1 MENITIYAQTDSIYA
16 DAERIVDVTQKQAF
30 HAVDRLLILR
40 NWLLGK
46 RIFEEELKGEDRAE
60 YGAKVIAKL
69 SKYLNEKYGR
79 GFSKRYLWEYLRFY
93 KAYPEIVQIPSAQST
108 SMGENEI
115 VQTASAQFKNL
126 TWSHYRLLLQVLDK
140 PARDWYEQEAEK
152 EMWSVKTLQR
162 NVSTQYYYRILK
174 SYDKESVREEMKEL
188 TLPYEDKLEYI
199 KSPYIAEFLG
209 MQENRAYHESELE
222 QRIID
227 NLQDFMIELGKG
239 FTFAGRQKRIHTEK
253 EDYYI
258 DLVFYNYILKCF
270 VLIDLKMGK
279 ITHQDVGQMDMYIRM
294 YDDLV
299 KMPEDNPT
307 LGIVL
312 CTETDEDIARY
323 SILNGNEQLFAS
335 KYKLYLPS
343 EEQLRAEIETQKQ
356 FFLSQKT
363 EKGNGVE

>member
-16 DAERIVDVTQKQAF
+16 DAEHIVDVTQKQAF
-30 HAVDRLLILR
+30 HAVDRMLILR

-46 RIFEEELKGEDRAE
+46 RIFEEELKGEDRAK
-60 YGAKVIAKL
+60 YGAEVIAKL
-69 SKYLNEKYGR
+69 SKYLNNKYGK
-79 GFSKRYLWEYLRFY
+79 GFSTRNLWEYIKFY
-93 KAYPEIVQIPSAQST
+93 KAYPEIVHTPCAQSALVST
-108 SMGENEI
+108 DEI
-115 VQTASAQFKNL
+115 LHTLCAEFKKL
-126 TWSHYRLLLQVLDK
+126 SWSHYRILIQVTDK

-152 EMWSVKTLQR
+152 DMWSVKTLQR
-162 NVSTQYYYRILK
+162 NVSTQYYYRILN
-174 SYDKESVREEMKEL
+174 SYDKESVRKEMKEL

-209 MQENRAYHESELE
+209 MQENRAYHEAELE

-227 NLQDFMIELGKG
+227 NLQDFMMELGKG

>member
-1 MENITIYAQTDSIYA
+1 MKITDSIYA
-16 DAERIVDVTQKQAF
+16 DAERIVEVTQKQAF
-30 HAVDRLLILR
+30 YAVDRMLILR
-40 NWLLGK
+40 NWLLGR
-46 RIFEEELKGEDRAE
+46 RIFEEELKGKGRAE
-60 YGAKVIAKL
+60 YGAEVIIRL

-93 KAYPEIVQIPSAQST
+93 KAYPEIVQIPSAQFEST
-108 SMGENEI
+108 KETEI
-115 VQTASAQFKNL
+115 VQIASAQFKSL
-126 TWSHYRLLLQVLDK
+126 TWSHYRLLLQVSDK
-140 PARDWYEQEAEK
+140 TAREWYEQETEK

-162 NVSTQYYYRILK
+162 NISTQYYYRMLK
-174 SYDKESVREEMKEL
+174 SYDEEPVREEMKEL
-188 TLPYEDKLEYI
+188 NSPYEDKLEYI

-227 NLQDFMIELGKG
+227 NLQDFMMELGKG

-294 YDDLV
+294 YDKLV

-335 KYKLYLPS
+335 KYKLYLPT
-343 EEQLRAEIETQKQ
+343 EEQLRAEIENQKQ
-356 FFLSQKT
+356 VFLAQQ
-363 EKGNGVE
+363 VEDENEIE

>member
-16 DAERIVDVTQKQAF
+16 DAEHIVDVTQKQAF
-30 HAVDRLLILR
+30 HAVDRMLILR

-46 RIFEEELKGEDRAE
+46 RIFEEELKGEDRAK
-60 YGAKVIAKL
+60 YGAEVIAKL
-69 SKYLNEKYGR
+69 SKYLNNKYGK
-79 GFSKRYLWEYLRFY
+79 GFSTRNLWEDIKFY
-93 KAYPEIVQIPSAQST
+93 KAYPEIVHTPCAQSALVGT
-108 SMGENEI
+108 DEI
-115 VQTASAQFKNL
+115 LHTLCAEFKKL
-126 TWSHYRLLLQVLDK
+126 SWSHYRILIQVTDK

-162 NVSTQYYYRILK
+162 NISTQYYYRILN
-174 SYDKESVREEMKEL
+174 SYDKESVHKEMKEL
-188 TLPYEDKLEYI
+188 TSPYEDKLEYI

-209 MQENRAYHESELE
+209 MQENRAYHEAELE

>member
-1 MENITIYAQTDSIYA
+1 MEPITIYEQTDSIYA
-16 DAERIVDVTQKQAF
+16 DAEQIIEVTQKQAF
-30 HAVDRLLILR
+30 RAVNSILTIR

-46 RIFEEELKGEDRAE
+46 RIHDEELKGENRAE
-60 YGAKVIAKL
+60 YGTEVMVKL
-69 SKYLNEKYGR
+69 SKYLNDKYGR
-79 GFSKRYLWEYLRFY
+79 GFGARNLYEYLRFY
-93 KAYPEIVQIPSAQST
+93 KAYPKILHLSNAELGKKSLSEILHSPNSKFNMLSWT
-108 SMGENEI
+108 
-115 VQTASAQFKNL
+115 
-126 TWSHYRLLLQVLDK
+126 HYRVLMQVLDK
-140 PARDWYEQEAEK
+140 PARDWYEQEAIR

-227 NLQDFMIELGKG
+227 NLQDFMMELGKG

-253 EDYYI
+253 EDYFI
-258 DLVFYNYILKCF
+258 DLVFYNFILKCF
-270 VLIDLKMGK
+270 VLMDLKMGK

-356 FFLSQKT
+356 FFLAQQA